1 MEENVIVSNSEEV
14 AVEQEQ
20 AQPYEPKG
28 LAKGLNKFFKFKE
41 RGSTMKREVVAGIS
55 VFLISVCVL
64 LMNTRI
70 ICETLGSD
78 RAGYAG
84 AYLAATIVSFVG
96 TMLLVLCAICR
107 WCRCLASGCLRR
119 LFPYLAHKTD

>member
-20 AQPYEPKG
+20 VQTYQPKG

-55 VFLISVCVL
+55 VFLI
-64 LMNTRI
+64 
-70 ICETLGSD
+70 
-78 RAGYAG
+78 
-84 AYLAATIVSFVG
+84 
-96 TMLLVLCAICR
+96 
-107 WCRCLASGCLRR
+107 
-119 LFPYLAHKTD
+119 